1 VFKQWCHTSGF
12 GGRHP
17 LRYRNE
23 LLIYQRYLATQQNT
37 LFSELPN
44 IMYHL
49 IHNIS
54 QLRTPSVVDYNYLT
68 FCMKAYHTSPQRLA
82 WLRLP
87 KLAPNVP
94 VIQHKVALYVTACQ
108 AAVEGVDM
116 SCNSPPPGERQ
127 LCDAPRTTMRK
138 ASSKALKI
146 EAICTKLPQAAHR
159 ASHTALYR
167 WPARISQNLT
177 RKN

>member
-1 VFKQWCHTSGF
+1 MAPISLAVKPTYQI
-12 GGRHP
+12 R
-17 LRYRNE
+17 RNDLCLSNGVIRPALAGATHCVTAMSYLYTKDI
-23 LLIYQRYLATQQNT
+23 LLPSKIPCSLSYLI
-37 LFSELPN
+37 

-127 LCDAPRTTMRK
+127 LCDAPRTTRGK
-138 ASSKALKI
+138 
-146 EAICTKLPQAAHR
+146 PR
-159 ASHTALYR
+159 AK
-167 WPARISQNLT
+167 P
-177 RKN
+177 